1 MDNARF
7 KVARRLS
14 YFVLHHYHKGLG
26 ARWLLDRL
34 CHWLVP
40 SAYDSTICS
49 TIYNVNLK
57 VDFSDHIA
65 SSIYYLGAYEAG
77 TVSVLKHFLHYGDL
91 FLDVGAHI
99 GFISCVVARFVG
111 DSGFVYAVEPNPE
124 TYKILRENIRI
135 NNLENISALE
145 VALGA
150 EVGKA
155 RIYNNADKA
164 VASLIRPKDFNEES
178 GKKVTVTTID
188 TLMENRITRIPTLI
202 KIDVEGFELEVL
214 KGARNLLSSPE
225 APMLCVEYE
234 QNRGNRS
241 EIYKFITSINNY
253 SLYRL
258 KHGKSIPSKLVRI
271 SKKHQLQNYD
281 NIFCFL
287 DKHLDAGTHLTKCF
301 R

>member
-1 MDNARF
+1 MHSLDDGRF

-14 YFVLHHYHKGLG
+14 HFLLHHYYRGLG
-26 ARWLLDRL
+26 TRWLLDRL

-40 SAYDSTICS
+40 PADDSTICS

-57 VDFSDHIA
+57 VDLSDHIA

-77 TVSVLKHFLHYGDL
+77 TVSVLKRFLHHGDL

-124 TYKILRENIRI
+124 TFRILRENIRI
-135 NNLENISALE
+135 NSLENVGALE

-155 RIYNNADKA
+155 RIYENADKA
-164 VASLIRPKDFNEES
+164 VASLIRPKDFSEDS
-178 GKKVTVTTID
+178 GEKIVVTTID
-188 TLMENRITRIPTLI
+188 TLIENGIIRIPTFI

-214 KGARNLLSSPE
+214 KGARKLLSSPE
-225 APMLCVEYE
+225 APILCVEFE

-241 EIYKFITSINNY
+241 DIYKFITSVNDY
-253 SLYRL
+253 FLYRL
-258 KHGKSIPSKLVRI
+258 KYGKSIPSRLIGI
-271 SKKHQLQNYD
+271 SEENQLQNYD

-287 DKHLDAGTHLTKCF
+287 DKHSEKTHI
-301 R
+301 